1 LPATGRYRVIVNAYD
16 ASGRGRYTL
25 TVRWKWGKR

>member
-1 LPATGRYRVIVNAYD
+1 LPVTGSYRVIVNAYD

-25 TVRWKWGKR
+25 TVR